1 MNPGWDLAMVLQYH
15 SGCTS
20 KQGWPL
26 LGPHSLPSKD
36 PKFIYTDCILA
47 LRKGT
52 YVKKKKYYSG
62 GYFLRI
68 FNQSVIV
75 ISHEIII

>member
-1 MNPGWDLAMVLQYH
+1 MNPGRDLAMVLH
-15 SGCTS
+15 SGLYFE
-20 KQGWPL
+20 QGSPL

-36 PKFIYTDCILA
+36 SKFIYTDCILT

-52 YVKKKKYYSG
+52 CVKKKKYYSE

-75 ISHEIII
+75 ISHEIVI